1 MTTHQ
6 LKRFLGTLIR
16 AQSHPQWS
24 GAAKRTREFRLLQ
37 RRLAAARL
45 GVGWPRHRIRPS
57 FYEDLR

>member
-1 MTTHQ
+1 

-16 AQSHPQWS
+16 AQTHSHGS
-24 GAAKRTREFRLLQ
+24 DAAKRTREFRLLQ

-45 GVGWPRHRIRPS
+45 GVGWARQRVRPS

>member
-1 MTTHQ
+1 
-6 LKRFLGTLIR
+6 LKRFLGAL
-16 AQSHPQWS
+16 
-24 GAAKRTREFRLLQ
+24 GAAQAPTHRGSAKPARQLRELQ

>member
-1 MTTHQ
+1 MTTVQ

-16 AQSHPQWS
+16 AQSHTHGNS
-24 GAAKRTREFRLLQ
+24 AAKGTRELRLLQ

-45 GVGWPRHRIRPS
+45 GVGWPRQRVRPS